1 MTSTIIKESKSV
13 ENGVIIERK
22 TVNTKTSGQLNEI
35 RNGKTYIF
43 GVEVSAEDYNRLF
56 EVQDIRER
64 TNLAKEIISRY

>member
-1 MTSTIIKESKSV
+1 MSSTTISESKSV
-13 ENGVIIERK
+13 ENGLIIERK
-22 TVNTKTSGQLNEI
+22 KITTKTSGQLNEI
-35 RNGKTYIF
+35 RNGKFYIF

>member
-22 TVNTKTSGQLNEI
+22 TVNTKTSGKLNEI
-35 RNGKTYIF
+35 RNGKFYIF
-43 GVEVSAEDYNRLF
+43 GVEVSAEDYGRLF